1 MSEDQNEL
9 TPGQRRTLA
18 ARQARRHSRLER
30 LAAELREH
38 DYIIIPPETVG
49 TEMVDIVSREMIR
62 RGMCMPGELTLIG
75 VGGHTVVRGVS

>member
-1 MSEDQNEL
+1 MNEDKDEL

-38 DYIIIPPETVG
+38 DYIIIPPKTVG
-49 TEMVDIVSREMIR
+49 TEMVAIVRQEMIR
-62 RGMCMPGELTLIG
+62 RGMCMPPGLVG
-75 VGGHTVVRGVS
+75 VGGHTLVRGVS